1 MVAVAVIVDEDESS
15 FNSSPWTFDGAIDRG
30 CLCDA
35 AGHPH
40 SVIQSYSNLFI
51 VFANYDL

>member
-1 MVAVAVIVDEDESS
+1 MAVAVMVDEDETSS
-15 FNSSPWTFDGAIDRG
+15 FSSSPWTFDGAIDRG

-40 SVIQSYSNLFI
+40 SVIQSHSNFFI